1 MPAQEPLFAY
11 TDYRQFLADWF
22 EQKKLSNR
30 HFSLRMLAEQS
41 GFKARDYL
49 MRVMRGERNL
59 SDEGI
64 RKLSDF
70 FRFSEKQSEYFSA
83 LVRLNQAR
91 THTDKER
98 HYARLAEVR
107 KYGSHQR
114 LRQDQFEYLT
124 AWYHSAL
131 RSLLPV
137 LGPLPQADGREDW
150 ERLGKLLDPPLT
162 AKQTRDSAELL
173 LRLGLLARD
182 AQGRYAV
189 QEPALTTGDEV
200 TALGV
205 ASFHRATMELAKRSI
220 DKHPPPARD
229 ISGVTMSISQEGFRR
244 IKSELRAFRKR
255 IQAIASAD
263 SGEDMVYQLNLH
275 LFPLTRTRGKA

>member
-1 MPAQEPLFAY
+1 MEPLFAY
-11 TDYRQFLADWF
+11 TDYRRFLADWF
-22 EQKKLSNR
+22 ALKKRANAR
-30 HFSLRMLAEQS
+30 FSLRVLAERS

-59 SDEGI
+59 SPQGVL
-64 RKLSDF
+64 KLSEF
-70 FRFSEKQSEYFSA
+70 FRFSEKQAEYFSA
-83 LVRLNQAR
+83 LVRFNQAR
-91 THTDKER
+91 TQADKER
-98 HYARLAEVR
+98 LYARLSEIR
-107 KYGSHQR
+107 KYGAHQR

-137 LGPLPQADGREDW
+137 LEPDPLTEGREDW

-162 AKQTRDSAELL
+162 AKQARDSVELL
-173 LRLGLLARD
+173 LRLGLLVRD
-182 AQGRYAV
+182 ARGRYAV

-200 TALGV
+200 AALGV
-205 ASFHRATMELAKRSI
+205 AAFHRATMELAKRSI
-220 DKHPPPARD
+220 DKHPPPSRD
-229 ISGVTMSISQEGFRR
+229 ISGVTMSISQDGFRR
-244 IKSELRAFRKR
+244 IKAELRAFRKR

-275 LFPLTRTRGKA
+275 LFPLTRTRGRP